1 MNNVRELKP
10 KPAAQPTPAEYLIA
24 LAVERITVTGIEL
37 TEPEVQRFE
46 ALLTVELKRR
56 LTEQFAV
63 KDADINAETLRFDL
77 SEIVLSLDQPSDVTQ
92 AAREIA
98 RRLALTLE
106 SAATKGKS

>member
-1 MNNVRELKP
+1 MNARDPKP
-10 KPAAQPTPAEYLIA
+10 KSAAQPSPAEFLIA
-24 LAVERITVTGIEL
+24 LTVERITVTGIEL
-37 TEPEVQRFE
+37 MEPEAQRFE
-46 ALLTVELKRR
+46 ALLTEELKRR

-63 KDADINAETLRFDL
+63 KDSDINAETLRFDL
-77 SEIVLSLDQPSDVTQ
+77 SEIVLNLDQPGDLNQ